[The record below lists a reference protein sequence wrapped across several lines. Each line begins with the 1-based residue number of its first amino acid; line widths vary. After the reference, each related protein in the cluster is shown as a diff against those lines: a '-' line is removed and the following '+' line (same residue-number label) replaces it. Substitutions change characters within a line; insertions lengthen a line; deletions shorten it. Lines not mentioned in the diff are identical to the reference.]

1 MPLIPCFLHWTRHS
15 WNWTVQWN
23 PIYISINL
31 ILPLLACWLD
41 FADSCAICCYKTLNL
56 NNVLGLQTA
65 SPRETT
71 FWGFLVLWR
80 RPRQRSKDRVAHLNW
95 NSPWHTPITPSKLYS
110 KGQKQVGTRVGLW
123 PNFGWLAEFPDLVAK
138 ESIVRD
144 LRIYFVPARRLS
156 LADDWRCTSPSAS
169 IQTKWNV
176 TAACPKFIWHSM
188 TGPPCGS

>member
-1 MPLIPCFLHWTRHS
+1 MFLVYRQHLPERRRFEASSYSEGGLGSDQRIELRISTETPLD
-15 WNWTVQWN
+15 
-23 PIYISINL
+23 
-31 ILPLLACWLD
+31 ILP
-41 FADSCAICCYKTLNL
+41 
-56 NNVLGLQTA
+56 
-65 SPRETT
+65 SP
-71 FWGFLVLWR
+71 L
-80 RPRQRSKDRVAHLNW
+80 PP
-95 NSPWHTPITPSKLYS
+95 PWHRPTPSQLYS

-123 PNFGWLAEFPDLVAK
+123 PNFGWLAKFPDLVAK

-188 TGPPCGS
+188 TGPPYGSQRSNMIPFTCNDEQSWLR

>member
-1 MPLIPCFLHWTRHS
+1 M
-15 WNWTVQWN
+15 
-23 PIYISINL
+23 
-31 ILPLLACWLD
+31 
-41 FADSCAICCYKTLNL
+41 
-56 NNVLGLQTA
+56 
-65 SPRETT
+65 

-95 NSPWHTPITPSKLYS
+95 NSPWHPPTPSQLHS

-123 PNFGWLAEFPDLVAK
+123 PNFGWLAKFPDLVAK

-144 LRIYFVPARRLS
+144 LRVYFVPARRLS

-188 TGPPCGS
+188 TGPPCGCQRSNMIPFTCNGEQSWMRQKLSNKQRTSHKGGVKLKPSLWYAEHEVT